1 MSQKHT
7 KTKIKKLPDLI
18 FLCGFMG
25 AGKTATGK
33 QLAEELGTEFIDL
46 DELIEAEA
54 ASSIPDIFAKEGEE
68 AFRKKERSAVMDVI
82 RNKQGVVAL
91 GGGALQDQHLLDHV
105 KLNGLL
111 IFIATPFSVIFDR
124 ISADKGR
131 PMLLDEDGK
140 LKSPELLEEELHS
153 LYEERLPLYR
163 QAVIRIDSSA
173 FEGPDQLVDEL
184 IRKIRN
190 HVAYHKG

>member
-1 MSQKHT
+1 
-7 KTKIKKLPDLI
+7 
-18 FLCGFMG
+18 MG
-25 AGKTATGK
+25 GRLAG
-33 QLAEELGTEFIDL
+33 ELGTEFIDL
-46 DELIEAEA
+46 DELIEGEA
-54 ASSIPDIFAKEGEE
+54 GSPIPDIFADEGEK
-68 AFRKKERSAVMDVI
+68 AFRKKERRAVMDVI
-82 RNKQGVVAL
+82 RNREGVVAL
-91 GGGALQDQHLLDHV
+91 GGGALQSQHLLDHV

-111 IFIATPFSVIFDR
+111 IFIDTPFSVIFDR

-140 LKSPELLEEELHS
+140 LKSSELLEEELKS